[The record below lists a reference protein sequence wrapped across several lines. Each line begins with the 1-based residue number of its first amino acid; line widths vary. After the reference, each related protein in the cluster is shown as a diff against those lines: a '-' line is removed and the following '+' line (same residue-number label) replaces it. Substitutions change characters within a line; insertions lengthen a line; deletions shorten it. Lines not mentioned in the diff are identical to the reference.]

1 MVKPSSYLIRH
12 VCVLGW
18 KLQEHYWMIAF
29 SFPPV
34 LPHSTLS
41 SDSSLF
47 GSGWFRSLAYQYT
60 TRGPFG
66 WRKPLPRRR
75 EEKSQS
81 VPINT
86 DVCRKWLQEFMA
98 WRDLFFPVLFLSSQP
113 FLSLFF
119 WQIFFFSFWVPV
131 PQPLVIGIWK
141 KKERKGVQIETM
153 VAVSTPVS

>member
-1 MVKPSSYLIRH
+1 MVKPSSYLIHH

-18 KLQEHYWMIAF
+18 RLQEHYWMIAF

-34 LPHSTLS
+34 LPHITIS
-41 SDSSLF
+41 SDSSFF

-86 DVCRKWLQEFMA
+86 DVCRKMA
-98 WRDLFFPVLFLSSQP
+98 TRIYGLKRLILPCTVFVLTAVSLS
-113 FLSLFF
+113 FF

-141 KKERKGVQIETM
+141 KKKERASK
-153 VAVSTPVS
+153 